1 MPRVGRA
8 VLRARVRAAAAAVRR
23 VAVVAAAAAAA
34 AAPAPAAAPACVP
47 RAPRVASAERP
58 RPCLGCLKSAL
69 ADKQG
74 AGPLCQDVAGVALG
88 ARCLRCSSGHFCV
101 PM

>member
-1 MPRVGRA
+1 
-8 VLRARVRAAAAAVRR
+8 
-23 VAVVAAAAAAA
+23 
-34 AAPAPAAAPACVP
+34 
-47 RAPRVASAERP
+47 VASAERP